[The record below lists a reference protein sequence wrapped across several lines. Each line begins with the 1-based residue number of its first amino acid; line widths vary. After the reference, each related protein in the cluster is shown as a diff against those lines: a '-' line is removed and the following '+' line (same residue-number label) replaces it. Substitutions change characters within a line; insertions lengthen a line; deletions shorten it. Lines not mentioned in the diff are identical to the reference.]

1 MKISANLLHLWHGVV
16 KLLKLALIRGLRQTF
31 DAKLLG
37 GGEKIL
43 EVFLV
48 DIYFSSIH
56 EVEDGHHVG
65 EAYSDNFNLL
75 R

>member
-1 MKISANLLHLWHGVV
+1 MLHLWHGVV
-16 KLLKLALIRGLRQTF
+16 KLLKLAVIGGLGQTF
-31 DAKLLG
+31 DTELLG
-37 GGEKIL
+37 GSEEIL

-48 DIYFSSIH
+48 NIYFSSIH